1 MPDNVK
7 FKSPVIPNAP
17 IEYNQSLFQRT
28 FNILR
33 IYFNQ
38 LDNHLRGELGNTTIS
53 GTCDITGNTTVG
65 GTLAVTGTTTLNGAT
80 TVNNDLLKVVSTDS
94 GAVDNPILALYR
106 NSSSIAVSD
115 ELGALEFRGNDAE
128 GVEHVYGRI
137 YSELSVVGSGSEQ
150 ANLRFALGRG
160 GSFEDP
166 VIVLRHYALELQTD
180 NDLYLGRRSQINFEG
195 ASSNSHETVLYVVD
209 PTQDNTV
216 LLPDVSGTVIT
227 SGNLSDITSVGTLSA
242 PVTITSTS
250 TDADLLIT
258 TTEQGDTESPI
269 MDLYRNSSSPADND
283 ELGMIRF
290 YGNNDRSFSSGG
302 PEKTLYGSMY
312 VEIADASDGTEDGA
326 LKYSKVVGGSQETGN
341 LVTQPANGG
350 LQHPALSSNPSSPA
364 NGQTYYNTTD
374 HKLKLYANGAWVD
387 LN

>member
-1 MPDNVK
+1 
-7 FKSPVIPNAP
+7 
-17 IEYNQSLFQRT
+17 
-28 FNILR
+28 
-33 IYFNQ
+33 NQ